1 MIRIRKTEGTFKTCY
16 TLIDDATGSNVGL
29 AKGKNWLI
37 KRNAWN
43 YCNNVNY
50 LTNDKIQV
58 IIIKLQSVG
67 FLIMILKTL
76 WTKQTKT

>member
-1 MIRIRKTEGTFKTCY
+1 MIRIKKTEGAFKTSY

-43 YCNNVNY
+43 FA
-50 LTNDKIQV
+50 
-58 IIIKLQSVG
+58 IIK
-67 FLIMILKTL
+67 IT
-76 WTKQTKT
+76 